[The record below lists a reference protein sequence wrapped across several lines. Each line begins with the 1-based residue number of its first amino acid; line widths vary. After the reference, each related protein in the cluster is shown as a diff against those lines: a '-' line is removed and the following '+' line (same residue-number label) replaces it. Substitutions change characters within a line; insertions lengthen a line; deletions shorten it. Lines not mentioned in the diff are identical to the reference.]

1 MCVNCCAVV
10 ARPQPTGPQTS
21 AAVEKVRT
29 RLEQLDDFEEG
40 SVREE
45 GDLTQGEYAARIEQ
59 LNTELV
65 QAWNGD
71 QRVKAL
77 KIAIQVS
84 GLYCCNNK
92 QSFHHSSVFQSVE
105 SIFGCK
111 VINVMY
117 ALQQD

>member
-1 MCVNCCAVV
+1 MV

-45 GDLTQGEYAARIEQ
+45 GDLSQGEYAARIEQ
-59 LNTELV
+59 LNAELV

-71 QRVKAL
+71 QRVRAL
-77 KIAIQVS
+77 KIAIQVTENIS
-84 GLYCCNNK
+84 QKFWQC
-92 QSFHHSSVFQSVE
+92 
-105 SIFGCK
+105 
-111 VINVMY
+111 
-117 ALQQD
+117 